1 MKKQRP
7 PMPPWLRDPHPE
19 LWVPA
24 ALAARFYF
32 MKSLVTVKRYIKT
45 DYLKEN
51 GFQTFWDGKRWFIR
65 LPYPLAPSQRNH
77 KRQSARAR
85 A

>member
-7 PMPPWLRDPHPE
+7 PIPPWLSDSDPD
-19 LWVPA
+19 LWYTASIA
-24 ALAARFYF
+24 AQFYF
-32 MKSLVTVKRYIKT
+32 RKSLVTIKRYIKT
-45 DYLKEN
+45 GYLKEN
-51 GFQTFWDGKRWFIR
+51 GIESFWDGKRWFVR
-65 LPYPLAPSQRNH
+65 LPCSLNRLQNSQ